1 MPIDSNQSTGGG
13 VMKYPILLAIVI
25 LVGLAQS
32 AFAADPAFVILE
44 YKTMNFE
51 DCISTADKMIVRAGG
66 HERRVFRSKFMMVTK
81 FIVDNDNFI
90 ITCSKPDQKF
100 LVQMPTPTG

>member
-1 MPIDSNQSTGGG
+1 
-13 VMKYPILLAIVI
+13 MKYPILLAIVI

-51 DCISTADKMIVRAGG
+51 NCISMADKMIVRAGG
-66 HERRVFRSKFMMVTK
+66 RERRVIHTEILLVTEI
-81 FIVDNDNFI
+81 IVDNDNFI
-90 ITCSKPDQKF
+90 ITCSQPDQKF

>member
-1 MPIDSNQSTGGG
+1 
-13 VMKYPILLAIVI
+13 MKYPILLAIVI
-25 LVGLAQS
+25 LAGLAQS

-66 HERRVFRSKFMMVTK
+66 RERSVFRSKFLWVTE
-81 FIVDNDNFI
+81 IIADYGNLT
-90 ITCSKPDQKF
+90 ITCNQPDQKM
-100 LVQMPTPTG
+100 LVQMSTPTG